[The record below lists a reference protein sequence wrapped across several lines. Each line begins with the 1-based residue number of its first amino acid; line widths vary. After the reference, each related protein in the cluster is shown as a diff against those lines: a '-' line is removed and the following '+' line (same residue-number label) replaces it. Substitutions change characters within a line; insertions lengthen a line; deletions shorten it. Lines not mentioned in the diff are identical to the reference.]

1 MSEKIPDDVR
11 HLADCYGFSP
21 EGYVDFAPMRRHHE
35 ALRSSPLM
43 QKLEATSE
51 AVTVKTTVT
60 TRDEEH
66 STSSAQSA
74 QPKEAR

>member
-21 EGYVDFAPMRRHHE
+21 EGYVDFAPLRRHHE

-51 AVTVKTTVT
+51 STVKTTPK
-60 TRDEEH
+60 TRDEER
-66 STSSAQSA
+66 SASSAQSA
-74 QPKEAR
+74 QPKESR